1 MKRNYYDI
9 KIYIYVLIIYE
20 NIYYKNNCNNLKY

>member
-20 NIYYKNNCNNLKY
+20 NIYFKNNYNNLKY